1 LAKKAVIGFLSFLLF
16 LSLATFGAAFV
27 AKHTILNPDFIISE
41 LNRLDVSSL
50 ATDMLREQIPTEELP
65 VETEVMVESIE
76 EVVTDLEPWIREQ
89 VNNAVYAGYDYLL
102 GESEGLSLVI
112 DLGPVKEELRD
123 TLWQALLESPP
134 PELEGVPPAEIELY
148 FSEFYQGFSEQ
159 IPTIVEIDE
168 SMIDPQIMGT
178 LEQTRRYVHYLLIAY
193 WVSIGAMIGIIVGLA
208 FLHRNVKGATR
219 SIGIPCLVCGVLA
232 LVGALVTKYLAMAR
246 MAQFPPPAQLQVWL
260 PQFINN
266 IWTPAQIYGIGLM
279 VTGIALLIVS
289 VVYKRRQ
296 PSI

>member
-1 LAKKAVIGFLSFLLF
+1 LAKKVAIGFLSFLLF
-16 LSLATFGAAFV
+16 ISLATFGAAFV

-50 ATDMLREQIPTEELP
+50 VADMLREQIPAEELP
-65 VETEVMVESIE
+65 VEMEVMVESIE
-76 EVVTDLEPWIREQ
+76 EIAVDLEPWLREQ
-89 VNNAVYAGYDYLL
+89 VNMAVYAGYDYLL
-102 GESEGLSLVI
+102 GRSESLSLVI
-112 DLGPVKEELRD
+112 DLEPVKEELRD

-148 FSEFYQGFSEQ
+148 FNNFYQEFSEQ
-159 IPTIVEIDE
+159 IPIFIEIDE
-168 SMIDPQIMGT
+168 SMIDPELMETI
-178 LEQTRRYVHYLLIAY
+178 EQTRRYVRYLQIAY

-208 FLHRNVKGATR
+208 FLHRNVRGATR

-232 LVGALVTKYLAMAR
+232 LVGALVTKYLAATQ
-246 MAQFPPPAQLQVWL
+246 MAQFTPPAQFQVWL

-266 IWTPAQIYGIGLM
+266 IWAPAQMYGIGLM
-279 VTGIALLIVS
+279 VTGITLLIVS